1 MAHQFEFKENIM
13 QVKNLVIEEQERA
26 AYMAGDVEKAQLW
39 AKISELESVI
49 HEALRLLAI
58 TDTPGVNDD
67 IIDLLEGRR

>member
-1 MAHQFEFKENIM
+1 MESTM

-26 AYMAGDVEKAQLW
+26 AYLSGDVEKAELW
-39 AKISELESVI
+39 AKISELETVI

-67 IIDLLEGRR
+67 IIDLLEGRL

>member
-1 MAHQFEFKENIM
+1 M

-26 AYMAGDVEKAQLW
+26 AYMSGDVGKAELW
-39 AKISELESVI
+39 AKIIELESVI

>member
-1 MAHQFEFKENIM
+1 M

-26 AYMAGDVEKAQLW
+26 AYMAGDVEKAELW
-39 AKISELESVI
+39 AKIIELESVI